1 MQSSFIDIVSF
12 SIKCTFHRH
21 RRWCWRWCYY
31 YSLVLCCCCCWLS
44 MVVRTLSGS
53 RAALFPRLSH
63 TFRCRIAFGL
73 IYFTHLSRWMV
84 QPVEWRHLL
93 SGNMNTRKMAT
104 YSFIKYYIWLYSI
117 YNYAITFID
126 THIDACTQRER
137 VRGGR
142 ERAREWST
150 LRTLFECA
158 FPFNCLSLSLSL
170 GFQFPYCSLS
180 SLKLSNANNSNFYY
194 KYPTTDSDVMMVF
207 RFVHINL

>member
-63 TFRCRIAFGL
+63 TFRCRIAFVL

-137 VRGGR
+137 DGR
-142 ERAREWST
+142 RYEHYLSV
-150 LRTLFECA
+150 LFHSIACHCL
-158 FPFNCLSLSLSL
+158 FHSVSSFHTVPSHHSNCLTQTILI
-170 GFQFPYCSLS
+170 FTTNTQP
-180 SLKLSNANNSNFYY
+180 
-194 KYPTTDSDVMMVF
+194 PTVM
-207 RFVHINL
+207 